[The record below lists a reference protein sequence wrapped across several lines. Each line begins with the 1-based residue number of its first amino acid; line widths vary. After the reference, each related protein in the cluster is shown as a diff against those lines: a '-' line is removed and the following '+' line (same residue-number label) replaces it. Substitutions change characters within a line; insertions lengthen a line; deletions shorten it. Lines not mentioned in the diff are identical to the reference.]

1 VLKVHHQS
9 FDRACSLILE
19 HLTTNLPPIGEVKIL
34 AIDGPAGAGK
44 TTMSTALSRSLEDAP
59 IVHMDELYRGW
70 DDALTPRVGAIMRD
84 QILVPLSQ
92 SKSGSYRSWDWFK
105 EREGE
110 RRVIRSHSYLI
121 VEGVGSAQRVMRPFA
136 TTMVWIDIPPS
147 LGLSRVL
154 ERDRDSVQ
162 DFATFEIQMRSWQGR
177 EILHFESEET
187 FQSVHLR
194 FSGESLIENK
204 S

>member
-1 VLKVHHQS
+1 MLKVHRQS
-9 FDRACSLILE
+9 FDGACSLALE
-19 HLTTNLPPIGEVKIL
+19 HLTKESPPVGTIKIL

-44 TTMSTALSRSLEDAP
+44 TTMAHSLSLSLGSAP

-70 DDALTPRVGAIMRD
+70 DDALTPRVAAILRD
-84 QILVPLSQ
+84 QILVPITQ
-92 SKSGSYRSWDWFK
+92 SKIGSYRSWDWSK
-105 EREGE
+105 EREGQQ
-110 RRVIRSHSYLI
+110 RTISRHPYLI

-136 TTMVWIDIPPS
+136 TTMVWIDIPAS
-147 LGLSRVL
+147 IGLARVL
-154 ERDRDSVQ
+154 ERDREKVE
-162 DFATFEIQMRSWQGR
+162 DFARFEMQMRSWQGR

-194 FSGESLIENK
+194 FSGELFIE

>member
-1 VLKVHHQS
+1 MLKVHHQR
-9 FDRACSLILE
+9 FDGACSLALE
-19 HLTTNLPPIGEVKIL
+19 HLRKESPPVGTIKIL

-44 TTMSTALSRSLEDAP
+44 TTMANSLSLSLGGAP

-70 DDALTPRVGAIMRD
+70 DDALTPRVAAILRD
-84 QILVPLSQ
+84 QILVPITQ
-92 SKSGSYRSWDWFK
+92 SKVGSYRSWDWSK
-105 EREGE
+105 EREGQ
-110 RRVIRSHSYLI
+110 RRTISRHPYLI

-136 TTMVWIDIPPS
+136 TTMVWIDIPAS
-147 LGLSRVL
+147 IGLARVL
-154 ERDRDSVQ
+154 ERDREKVE
-162 DFATFEIQMRSWQGR
+162 DFALFEMQMRSWQGR

-194 FSGESLIENK
+194 FSGESFIE